1 VTKGS
6 AVIDFYI
13 DSEGHPR
20 MPVAQKA
27 SHVEFAVAAADALM
41 QWRFEPPTHRGRPIT
56 VRMVQ
61 EFVF

>member
-1 VTKGS
+1 
-6 AVIDFYI
+6 
-13 DSEGHPR
+13 
-20 MPVAQKA
+20 MKA

-41 QWRFEPPTHRGRPIT
+41 EWRFTPPTYQGRPIM